1 MSFADQVRIWNRDRL
16 LARRARKN
24 EAGGP
29 VSPEP
34 AVAAVESQI
43 EPVLLKPADLQITYS
58 GLRGVSDD
66 EHAHLGGNVVEG
78 DPFTFAPSVW
88 DYLINRF
95 GIESVMDL
103 GSGIGYASA
112 YFHRAG
118 LKVLA
123 VEGLKSNCEAA
134 IFPTILGDITQA
146 PIICRVDLVHCQEVV
161 EHIDEKY
168 IDNLLKSLCC
178 GKYVV
183 MTNALPGQGG
193 HHHVN
198 EQPTEYWVEKLAAY
212 GCEVLIEDSNRIRQ
226 LAAKD
231 GAFYLAKTALVLAN
245 RNR

>member
-1 MSFADQVRIWNRDRL
+1 MSFADQVRLWNRDRL
-16 LARRARKN
+16 LARRARRKLDGGCD
-24 EAGGP
+24 APAVVGP
-29 VSPEP
+29 VVSSE
-34 AVAAVESQI
+34 I
-43 EPVLLKPADLQITYS
+43 EPVLLKPADLQVTYS

-78 DPFTFAPSVW
+78 DPFTFSPSVW
-88 DYLINRF
+88 DYLVNRF
-95 GIESVMDL
+95 GVESVLDL
-103 GSGIGYASA
+103 GSGIGYAAA

-123 VEGLKSNCEAA
+123 VEGLKSNCDSA

-146 PIICRVDLVHCQEVV
+146 PIVCRVDLVHCQEVV
-161 EHIDEKY
+161 EHIEEKY
-168 IDNLLKSLCC
+168 LDNLLKSLCC

-198 EQPTEYWVEKLAAY
+198 EQPTEYWIEKLAAY
-212 GCEVLIEDSNRIRQ
+212 GCEVLIEDSNRVRQ

-245 RNR
+245 RSR